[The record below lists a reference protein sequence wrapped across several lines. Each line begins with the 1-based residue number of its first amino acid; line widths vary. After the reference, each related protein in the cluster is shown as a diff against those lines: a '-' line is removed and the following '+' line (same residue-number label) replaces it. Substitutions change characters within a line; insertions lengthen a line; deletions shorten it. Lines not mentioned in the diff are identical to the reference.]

1 MNHRLATLI
10 DRETAT
16 TAATRELDVDLIEP
30 ISAFSIQMRGLN
42 NGSTPTATPA
52 KMISKV
58 ELVDGSDLLWSLSGI
73 QLEALE
79 LHDTGKL
86 AYSERNFIDDNYCIT
101 VLEMRFGRHLWDEQL
116 AFDPKQFKNP
126 QLKIT
131 HNKASG
137 GSAPDAGNLSVLA
150 HVFDEKAV
158 TPIGLLV
165 NKEIFSYTLSANE
178 HKYPGLPT
186 DRVARKVMIQTL
198 TAGKQPWENVNKV
211 KLYTDQQK
219 RIVIN
224 DVRMSDLLRCYAN
237 HVNPY
242 FIETIRAHMPAS
254 AVTHYLMSTFDT
266 KVVGAG
272 ILAAAA
278 YYEGAAS
285 YGGSV
290 GIEASAATEGDC
302 IVSGKAPHGS
312 FCIPL
317 GKQDDIDDWFDATK
331 VGSWTLDLTA
341 GSGASGTAEILVQQ
355 LRKY

>member
-16 TAATRELDVDLIEP
+16 TAATRELGIDLVEP
-30 ISAFSIQMRGLN
+30 VTGFSIQMRGLN
-42 NGSTPTATPA
+42 NGSTPTAVPA

-58 ELVDGSDLLWSLSGI
+58 ELVDGSDLLGSLSGI

-79 LHDTGKL
+79 VHDTGKL
-86 AYSERNFIDDNYCIT
+86 AYSERNFIDDNYAIT
-101 VLEMRFGRHLWDEQL
+101 VLELRFGRYLWDEQL
-116 AFDPKQFKNP
+116 AFDATKFKNP

-131 HNKASG
+131 HNKALG
-137 GSAPDAGNLSVLA
+137 GSAPDAGNLSVFA
-150 HVFDEKAV
+150 HVFDEKAI
-158 TPIGLLV
+158 TPIGFLV

-186 DRVARKVMIQTL
+186 DRVCRKVIIQTL
-198 TAGKQPWENVNKV
+198 TADKQPWENVNKV
-211 KLYTDQQK
+211 KLSSDQGK
-219 RIVIN
+219 RLIIN

-242 FIETIRAHMPAS
+242 FIETIRCHMPAS
-254 AVTHYLMSTFDT
+254 AVAHYLMATFDT
-266 KVVGAG
+266 KIVGSG
-272 ILAAAA
+272 IL
-278 YYEGAAS
+278 GAAS
-285 YGGSV
+285 YYQGDHSYGGDV
-290 GIEASAATEGDC
+290 DVKASAATEGDL

-317 GKQDDIDDWFDATK
+317 GKQDDINDWFDATK
-331 VGSWTLDLTA
+331 VGSWGLDLTA
-341 GSGASGTAEILVQQ
+341 GSGASGTAEIIVQQ